1 MSSPSTACIAVRVI
15 SCGSGTRHERDRGS
29 GVSAPAQ
36 PHVGHVKTHT
46 DAPWLDECCASTAG
60 RIFSRFLRVQELRH
74 PNLAPYIDLYEIKGR
89 AFLLSYHTPATLAS
103 LLHEG
108 GSPAS
113 LGGWEH
119 NLFHAEPR
127 PATPDGADAAVEE
140 EDTTRGHRRRL
151 STAAAVRVCLQIGH
165 AVEYLHLQGL
175 VHGCITPDCILLVAT
190 SGSACTKRV
199 LLSDYGT
206 NHLTAGSMDIFP
218 NLEFCAPEV
227 IAARLLCKPPRR
239 PAAASATGSDTADV
253 CLDPSIDMWSLGAV
267 LLYALSALDRRLP
280 WSPRRGSGN
289 TGDQS
294 YEASGTKTM
303 CAGVLAY
310 AGLAL
315 SDNTG

>member
-1 MSSPSTACIAVRVI
+1 MSSACIAVRVI
-15 SCGSGTRHERDRGS
+15 SCGSGTRPEHDRGS
-29 GVSAPAQ
+29 GISAPAQ
-36 PHVGHVKTHT
+36 PHVGHGKTHT
-46 DAPWLDECCASTAG
+46 DVPWLDERFASTAG
-60 RIFSRFLRVQELRH
+60 RIFSRFPRVQELRH
-74 PNLAPYIDLYEIKGR
+74 PNLAPYIDLYGIKGR

-108 GSPAS
+108 GSPTS

-127 PATPDGADAAVEE
+127 PATPDGADTAAEE
-140 EDTTRGHRRRL
+140 EDTTGGDRRRL
-151 STAAAVRVCLQIGH
+151 STAAAVRVCLQIGR
-165 AVEYLHLQGL
+165 AVEHLHLQGL

-190 SGSACTKRV
+190 SGSVCTKRV
-199 LLSDYGT
+199 LLSDYGA
-206 NHLTAGSMDIFP
+206 NHLTAGSVDIFL

-227 IAARLLCKPPRR
+227 IAARLLRKPPRR
-239 PAAASATGSDTADV
+239 PAAASSICSDTADV
-253 CLDPSIDMWSLGAV
+253 CLDPSVDMWSLGAV

-280 WSPRRGSGN
+280 WSPRRGSEN
-289 TGDQS
+289 AGDQS

-303 CAGVLAY
+303 CAGILAY